1 MGQVYLARSP
11 GSRLVAV
18 KVIRPELAADRD
30 FRSRFARE
38 VSAARRVSGMFTAPV
53 VAADPDGHPPWLATA
68 YVPGPSLAD
77 AVAQR
82 GPLPPDVVLTLT
94 AGLAEA
100 LLAIHAA
107 GLVHRDLKP
116 SNVLLAEDGPRVI
129 DFGISRAADASAL
142 TQTGM
147 IMGSP
152 GYLAP
157 EQAEGRPVGRR
168 GTCSASAPSSRS
180 RPAARARS
188 ASARPP
194 RLPSGW

>member
-1 MGQVYLARSP
+1 
-11 GSRLVAV
+11 VAV

-68 YVPGPSLAD
+68 YVPGPSLAG

-107 GLVHRDLKP
+107 DRVLRHAETPQSRHLGLRLARFAALTLTP
-116 SNVLLAEDGPRVI
+116 SHA
-129 DFGISRAADASAL
+129 ISR
-142 TQTGM
+142 Q
-147 IMGSP
+147 
-152 GYLAP
+152 
-157 EQAEGRPVGRR
+157 
-168 GTCSASAPSSRS
+168 
-180 RPAARARS
+180 
-188 ASARPP
+188 
-194 RLPSGW
+194 